1 MLHIVVY
8 FDLRLIASRLCSAAQ
23 PQKDGGGMAY
33 YRLYFLD
40 HSDRIADAADIDC
53 VTDERAIAAARG
65 QATGHKIE
73 VWQRDRKVGLF
84 EGPGD

>member
-1 MLHIVVY
+1 
-8 FDLRLIASRLCSAAQ
+8 
-23 PQKDGGGMAY
+23 MAHH
-33 YRLYFLD
+33 RLYFLD
-40 HSDRIADAADIDC
+40 HGDRIADAADIDC

-84 EGPGD
+84 EGPGDYSIPQVSWDKHSRNAGRRPRHPDR